1 MKYFFPKFA
10 IVLFIATICS
20 SVAVAG
26 GQSGCHY
33 AFGHGVA
40 EQNLLS
46 AETPNPYRGPIQLR
60 IGSLR
65 LSGNV
70 DMVITDGFGVPT
82 FNPEAGVIRVT
93 GVGKNTFDFGQ
104 LGAFHTWEVDTST
117 LVGPPPHKTST
128 LVGDIRTGP
137 HRDVLPGGPPVPWGT
152 GYFAHTDAS
161 LKGWGSNRFEVTNK
175 DGYLVN
181 EFTYMVW
188 GRICDVDLQGIRDA
202 LSN

>member
-1 MKYFFPKFA
+1 MNYLFPKSA
-10 IVLFIATICS
+10 IALFIAVIYS

-26 GQSGCHY
+26 DHPGCHY

-46 AETPNPYRGPIQLR
+46 PETPNPYRGPIQLR

-65 LSGNV
+65 LSGEV
-70 DMVITDGFGVPT
+70 DMTITDGFSVPT
-82 FNPEAGVIRVT
+82 FNPEAGVSRVT
-93 GVGKNTFDFGQ
+93 GFGKNTFDFGE

-117 LVGPPPHKTST
+117 LVGPPPYKTST

-152 GYFAHTDAS
+152 GYFAHTDAT
-161 LKGWGSNRFEVTNK
+161 LKGWGSNRFGITNK

-188 GRICDVDLQGIRDA
+188 GRICDVDLQGIREA
-202 LSN
+202 LRN